1 MSSITVCPHNPPS
14 DAHKF
19 SRGKLVLCGG
29 SHAYPGAVCLSA
41 WASEFA
47 GVGYTEVFTEAD
59 HRFIVQLFR
68 PSVVVRSF
76 DALTAGRFGNSSHS
90 FACVVG
96 PGIDQDDATARDVL
110 LKAITSCKAPLLI
123 DGGALSFLSEEYV
136 RDLLVARKRS
146 GLTTVLT
153 PHAGE
158 ATRLSRALQEDKQR
172 QNENQQCQNGQ
183 RQNSQI
189 NQGEQSAQVADAK
202 HTEDNK
208 TTLSCQENLSEQA
221 CRALKLARCYASIVV
236 LKGENTVISDGK
248 KLAQISHGT
257 PALAKAGT
265 GDVLAGIIGSEL
277 AQGLEPFTACVY
289 GTSLHAD
296 AGNIAAQDFG
306 MISTCAEEVIKAL
319 PKALSEAQKRPRT
332 IAVQSVE

>member
-1 MSSITVCPHNPPS
+1 MSSIAVCPHNPPS

-19 SRGKLVLCGG
+19 SRGKLMLCGG
-29 SHAYPGAVCLSA
+29 SRAYPGAVCLSA

-76 DALTAGRFGNSSHS
+76 EELTAERFGNSSHS

-158 ATRLSRALQEDKQR
+158 AARLSRVLKEDELC

-183 RQNSQI
+183 DD
-189 NQGEQSAQVADAK
+189 QGEQSAQVADAK
-202 HTEDNK
+202 HAEDGK
-208 TTLSCQENLSEQA
+208 AALSSQENLSEQA
-221 CRALKLARCYASIVV
+221 CRAVKLARCYASIVV

-289 GTSLHAD
+289 GASLHAD
-296 AGNIAAQDFG
+296 AGNIATQDFG

-332 IAVQSVE
+332 IAVQSAE